1 MFDKL
6 LIANRGEIAV
16 RVIRT
21 ARRMGIRTVAVY
33 SEADRNAMHVQAAD
47 EAIAIG
53 PAAAQESYLRG
64 ERIIEAAKRTGAGAI
79 HPGYGF
85 LSENTHFSDACEK
98 AGIVFVGP
106 PAGAIDIM
114 GSKSK
119 AKRCMVESGI
129 PVLPGYHGDDQS
141 LDVLAKEAEAIGY
154 PVLLK
159 AAAGGGGKGMRRVD
173 RPEDLA
179 SALAGA
185 KRESA
190 ASFGDDTMLVEK
202 LLLTPRHVE
211 VQVFCDSHG
220 NGVYLFERDC
230 SSQRRHQ
237 KIIEEAPAP
246 ELSEDIRKAMGETA
260 VRAAQAIDYRGA
272 GTVEFLFDDKSGEF
286 YFMEMNTRLQVEHPV
301 TEMITGQDLVEWQL
315 RVAAGER
322 LPLLQSEL
330 QRKGHSF
337 EARIYAEDPDSGFL
351 PATGT
356 LTHLST
362 PTEDD
367 YVRIDTGVREGDEIS
382 PWYDPMIAKL
392 IVWGED
398 RNIALRRLKQALSE
412 YRIAGLSTNI
422 AFLYNLAA
430 DEAFTKG
437 AVHTRYVE
445 DNLEDLVRRDQRW
458 DRRDRALAGLYL
470 ALAAGQQHNQN
481 AAGDDRFSPWGLAD
495 AWRVAGPRPY
505 HFHLLWHDEALLL
518 QVEAVPG
525 AAGKFRVDANG
536 EAVEVEGSLS
546 GKHLYA
552 IVEGHRFTAEVADS
566 GSDITLFTAEC
577 AVRFTRSSGDWEH
590 EAGHGGFTAPMNGR
604 VVQILA
610 EAGQP
615 VKAGDPLLVLEA
627 MKMEHTM
634 NAPADG
640 KVESF
645 HCGAGDLVNSGQ
657 VLLEFSAEE
666 KAEV

>member
-21 ARRMGIRTVAVY
+21 ARRMGIKTVAVY

-85 LSENTHFSDACEK
+85 LSENTCFSDACEK

-119 AKRCMVESGI
+119 AKHCMVESGV
-129 PVLPGYHGDDQS
+129 PVLPGYHGVDQS
-141 LDVLAKEAEAIGY
+141 LEVLAREAAAVGY

-190 ASFGDDTMLVEK
+190 AGFGDDIMLVEK

-211 VQVFCDSHG
+211 VQVFCDSRG

-246 ELSEDIRKAMGETA
+246 GLSEDIRKAMGETA

-272 GTVEFLFDDKSGEF
+272 GTVEFLFDEKSGEF

-330 QRKGHSF
+330 QRNGHSF

-356 LTHLST
+356 LDHLST
-362 PTEDD
+362 PAEDD
-367 YVRIDTGVREGDEIS
+367 YVRIDTGVREGDEIT

-430 DEAFTKG
+430 DDAFTRG

-445 DNLEDLVRRDQRW
+445 DNLEDLVRRDRRW

-470 ALAAGQQHNQN
+470 ALAAANQHSHSVGNE
-481 AAGDDRFSPWGLAD
+481 DRFSPWALAD
-495 AWRVAGPRPY
+495 AWRIAGPRPY
-505 HFHLLWHDEALLL
+505 HFHLLRHDEALLL
-518 QVEAVPG
+518 KVEAAPG
-525 AAGKFRVDANG
+525 AAGSFRVDVDG
-536 EAVEVEGSLS
+536 ESVAVDGSLS
-546 GKHLYA
+546 GKQLHA
-552 IVEGHRFTAEVADS
+552 TVEGHRFSAEVADN
-566 GSDITLFTAEC
+566 GSEVTLFTADC
-577 AVRFTRSSGDWEH
+577 AVHFVRSGGEWEH
-590 EAGHGGFTAPMNGR
+590 EAAHGGFKAPMNGR
-604 VVQILA
+604 VVQILV
-610 EAGQP
+610 EAGQA

-640 KVESF
+640 KVEAF
-645 HCGAGDLVNSGQ
+645 HCSAGDLVNSGQ
-657 VLLEFSAEE
+657 VLLDFGSEE
-666 KAEV
+666 VES